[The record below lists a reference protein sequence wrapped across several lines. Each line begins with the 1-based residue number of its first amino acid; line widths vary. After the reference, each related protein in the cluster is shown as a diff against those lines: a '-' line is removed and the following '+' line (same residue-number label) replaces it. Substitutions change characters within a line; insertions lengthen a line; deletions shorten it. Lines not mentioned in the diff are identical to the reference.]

1 MARRYR
7 KEKELSYISLQI
19 VAGVPLF
26 THSRMLVKISNGL
39 KWCCDR
45 RGLRIYEYVILP
57 DRIMLMGNT
66 AWGTFD
72 DIIDGFRVFSS
83 KAIMLVL
90 REGLA
95 GLQGSWMIPVLNKYG
110 ISGGPNGLMI
120 WEEDLNKRV
129 LYQSQ
134 DIDAT
139 ALAIRRAPVTRGIVA
154 KEDEYV
160 HCSANPNNPLEGWQ
174 VAVTDRG
181 I

>member
-26 THSRMLVKISNGL
+26 TDGRMLRKISNGL

-72 DIIDGFRVFSS
+72 EVLDGFRIFSS

-90 REGLA
+90 REGMA
-95 GLQGSWMIPVLNKYG
+95 GLNKSWIIPVITKYG
-110 ISGGPNGLMI
+110 SGGGPHGPTV
-120 WEEDLNKRV
+120 WEEDTNKRV
-129 LYQSQ
+129 LYQAH

-139 ALAIRRAPVTRGIVA
+139 ALAIRRAPVNRDIVK
-154 KEDEYV
+154 KEEHYV
-160 HCSANPNNPLEGWQ
+160 HSSANPGNPLEGWQ
-174 VAVTDRG
+174 VAATDRG

>member
-1 MARRYR
+1 MARKYR
-7 KEKELSYISLQI
+7 KEKELTFVNLRI
-19 VAGVPLF
+19 VAKVPLF
-26 THSRMLVKISNGL
+26 SDSRMLGKISNGL

-45 RGLRIYEYVILP
+45 RGLRIYDYVILP

-83 KAIMLVL
+83 KAVMLVL

-95 GLQGSWMIPVLNKYG
+95 GAQGTWMLPVLKKHG
-110 ISGGPNGLMI
+110 TSKGPDGLII
-120 WEEDLNKRV
+120 WEDDLNKRV
-129 LYQSQ
+129 LYQPH

-139 ALAIRRAPVTRGIVA
+139 ALAIRKAPVNRGIVSTP
-154 KEDEYV
+154 EEYI
-160 HCSANPNNPLEGWQ
+160 HCSANPRNPLEGWQ
-174 VAVTDRG
+174 VSATDRG

>member
-7 KEKELSYISLQI
+7 KEKELSYISLQV

-26 THSRMLVKISNGL
+26 TDGRMLRKISNGL

-72 DIIDGFRVFSS
+72 DVFAGFRTFSS

-90 REGLA
+90 REGMA
-95 GLQGSWMIPVLNKYG
+95 GLRGSWMIPVLTKYG
-110 ISGGPNGLMI
+110 SSAGPDGLMI
-120 WEEDLNKRV
+120 WEEDMNKRV
-129 LYQSQ
+129 LYQAQ

-139 ALAIRRAPVTRGIVA
+139 ALAIRRATVNRNIVA
-154 KEDEYV
+154 KEEHYI
-160 HCSANPNNPLEGWQ
+160 HCSANPRNPLEGWQ
-174 VAVTDRG
+174 VSTTDRG

>member
-7 KEKELSYISLQI
+7 KEKELSYISLQV

-26 THSRMLVKISNGL
+26 TDGRMLRKISNGL

-72 DIIDGFRVFSS
+72 DVLIGFRTFSS

-90 REGLA
+90 REGMA
-95 GLQGSWMIPVLNKYG
+95 GLRGSWMIPVLTKYG
-110 ISGGPNGLMI
+110 SSAGPDGLMV
-120 WEEDLNKRV
+120 WEEDMNKRV
-129 LYQSQ
+129 LYQAQ

-139 ALAIRRAPVTRGIVA
+139 ALAIRRAPVNRDIVE
-154 KEDEYV
+154 KEEHYI
-160 HCSANPNNPLEGWQ
+160 HCSANPRNPLEGWQ
-174 VAVTDRG
+174 VSTTDRG

>member
-1 MARRYR
+1 MSNRYR

-26 THSRMLVKISNGL
+26 IDGRMIQKISNGL

-72 DIIDGFRVFSS
+72 EVIEGFRVFSS

-90 REGLA
+90 REGMA
-95 GLQGSWMIPVLNKYG
+95 GLSKSWMIPVLSKYG
-110 ISGGPNGLMI
+110 TRSGPDGLII
-120 WEEDLNKRV
+120 WKEDLNKRV
-129 LYQSQ
+129 LFQRH

-139 ALAIRRAPVTRGIVA
+139 AIAIRRAPVNRQIVA
-154 KEDEYV
+154 KEEHYI
-160 HCSANPNNPLEGWQ
+160 HSSANPKNPLEGWQ
-174 VAVTDRG
+174 VATTDKG

>member
-26 THSRMLVKISNGL
+26 TDRRMLVKISNGL

-57 DRIMLMGNT
+57 DRILLMGNT

-72 DIIDGFRVFSS
+72 DIIEGFRVFSS

-110 ISGGPNGLMI
+110 KSDGPNGLII
-120 WEEDLNKRV
+120 WEEGLNKRV

-134 DIDAT
+134 EIDAT

-154 KEDEYV
+154 KEEEYV
-160 HCSANPNNPLEGWQ
+160 HCSANPKNPLEGWQ

>member
-7 KEKELSYISLQI
+7 KEKELNYISLQI

-26 THSRMLVKISNGL
+26 NDGRMMQKISNGL

-66 AWGTFD
+66 AWGNFD
-72 DIIDGFRVFSS
+72 DVFDGFRVFSS

-90 REGLA
+90 REGMA
-95 GLQGSWMIPVLNKYG
+95 GLQNSWMIPVITKYG
-110 ISGGPNGLMI
+110 SNKGPAGVMV
-120 WEEDLNKRV
+120 WEEDMNKRV
-129 LYQSQ
+129 LFQPH

-139 ALAIRRAPVTRGIVA
+139 ALAIRRAPVNRKIVE
-154 KEDEYV
+154 KEEHYIYS
-160 HCSANPNNPLEGWQ
+160 SANPKNPLEGWQ
-174 VAVTDRG
+174 VSPTDKG

>member
-7 KEKELSYISLQI
+7 KEKELSYISLQV

-26 THSRMLVKISNGL
+26 TDGRMMQKISNGL

-72 DIIDGFRVFSS
+72 EVLDGFRVFSS
-83 KAIMLVL
+83 KAILIVL
-90 REGLA
+90 NEGMA
-95 GLQGSWMIPVLNKYG
+95 GLHNAWILPVLKKYG
-110 ISGGPNGLMI
+110 KQSASGGFMV
-120 WEEDLNKRV
+120 WEEETNKRV
-129 LYQSQ
+129 LYQAH

-139 ALAIRRAPVTRGIVA
+139 ALAIRRAPVNRKIVE
-154 KEDEYV
+154 KEDHYI
-160 HCSANPNNPLEGWQ
+160 HSSANPKNPLEGWQ
-174 VAVTDRG
+174 VSPTDKG

>member
-1 MARRYR
+1 MPRKYR

-19 VAGVPLF
+19 IAGVPLF
-26 THSRMLVKISNGL
+26 TDGRMLRKISNGL

-57 DRIMLMGNT
+57 DRILLMGNT

-72 DIIDGFRVFSS
+72 EVIDGFRIFSS
-83 KAIMLVL
+83 KAVMLVL

-95 GLQGSWMIPVLNKYG
+95 GLRGSWIIPVLTKYG
-110 ISGGPNGLMI
+110 STGSPNGTLI
-120 WEEDLNKRV
+120 WEDDLNKRV
-129 LYQSQ
+129 LFQSH

-139 ALAIRRAPVTRGIVA
+139 ALAIRRAPVNRGIV
-154 KEDEYV
+154 ENEEHYI
-160 HCSANPNNPLEGWQ
+160 HCSANPKNPLEGWQ
-174 VAVTDRG
+174 VAPTDRG

>member
-26 THSRMLVKISNGL
+26 TDRRMLIKISNGL

-57 DRIMLMGNT
+57 DRILLMGNT

-72 DIIDGFRVFSS
+72 DIIEGFRVFSS

-90 REGLA
+90 REGLS
-95 GLQGSWMIPVLNKYG
+95 GLRGSWMIPVLNKYG
-110 ISGGPNGLMI
+110 KSEGPNGLMI

-134 DIDAT
+134 EIDAT

-154 KEDEYV
+154 TEEEYV
-160 HCSANPNNPLEGWQ
+160 HCSANPKNPLEGWQ